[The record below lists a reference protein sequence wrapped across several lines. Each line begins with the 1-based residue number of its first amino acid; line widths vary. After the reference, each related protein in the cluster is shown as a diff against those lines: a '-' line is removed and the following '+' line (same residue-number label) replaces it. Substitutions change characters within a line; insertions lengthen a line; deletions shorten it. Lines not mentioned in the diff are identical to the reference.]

1 MGVDLMT
8 TERLRL
14 KFGGTSTEVQGLIL
28 NGKCLQI
35 SAVLPKKNLHLQDTS
50 SLLSPCAV
58 LQLFCSIRS
67 VTLASRDHSFESQYE
82 AEF

>member
-1 MGVDLMT
+1 MT

-14 KFGGTSTEVQGLIL
+14 KFGGTSTEVQGLVL
-28 NGKCLQI
+28 NGKLKMCLQI
-35 SAVLPKKNLHLQDTS
+35 SAVLSKKNLHLQDTS